1 MLSIKEQYSKIA
13 KGFSKTRYK
22 KWDCVNEF
30 LSFIKH
36 TDKILELGCG
46 NGKNIEGIQQAIG
59 IDICPELCQICRD
72 KGINVIEGDILD
84 INFKESFNY
93 ILCIAV
99 IHHFQ
104 MVEDRIKLL
113 KIIYDLLED
122 GGKAIITCWTTEE
135 KSHNFKHG
143 DNYVKFGS
151 IDRYY
156 YIFDPLELYNMCKN
170 IFKNIE
176 YKTEFY
182 NDIVIVTK

>member
-1 MLSIKEQYSKIA
+1 
-13 KGFSKTRYK
+13 
-22 KWDCVNEF
+22 
-30 LSFIKH
+30 
-36 TDKILELGCG
+36 
-46 NGKNIEGIQQAIG
+46 
-59 IDICPELCQICRD
+59 
-72 KGINVIEGDILD
+72 
-84 INFKESFNY
+84 
-93 ILCIAV
+93 
-99 IHHFQ
+99 

-122 GGKAIITCWTTEE
+122 GGKAIITCWTIEE

-182 NDIVIVTK
+182 NDIVMYLTNISNYVRNKPSSFKG